1 MSQTSITHQVLELV
15 DNVKKKL
22 TDKQYKDIVELLQKQ
37 HKNLEKKPYYLT
49 AVAPVIRVRKDDGGC
64 CGYSLTCE
72 LQSFK
77 FVAHLSDEGLK
88 KLKEFMNI
96 DLHHRHINKLENE
109 FGFEFQVLNT
119 FRRQQELITDTN
131 LRSVYLKES
140 DSFSVMLLQIS
151 IGSIHKP
158 FHNNSDLI

>member
-1 MSQTSITHQVLELV
+1 MPRFNPNVSYQIRREGGRYIVINN
-15 DNVKKKL
+15 NVKKKL

-64 CGYSLTCE
+64 CGYSLRCE

-88 KLKEFMNI
+88 KLKEQ
-96 DLHHRHINKLENE
+96 K
-109 FGFEFQVLNT
+109 
-119 FRRQQELITDTN
+119 
-131 LRSVYLKES
+131 
-140 DSFSVMLLQIS
+140 
-151 IGSIHKP
+151 
-158 FHNNSDLI
+158 